1 MKILLTSGGT
11 KVSLDSVRSITNMSH
26 GTFGNHI
33 CHALLELGHE
43 VIFLYAKG
51 SKCPH
56 EYRADLS
63 STKNMKSILNLAR
76 QIDFYEA
83 HKDKY
88 IPVQYND
95 FGTYSGNLLSLLT
108 YQKPNITILAAAVS
122 DYAPVKVDGKISSD
136 LEKVTIN
143 LEQTPKLIRQV
154 KTILPSTYLVGFKLL
169 VNSTKEELHKAME
182 KQRDKAM
189 VNMVVG
195 NDLRDIKADKHT
207 LTLLSKYNQHEEL
220 EPSGGLLL
228 ARELVNKIMD
238 EIEVEEETP
247 HVMDNEQPSDWR

>member
-1 MKILLTSGGT
+1 M
-11 KVSLDSVRSITNMSH
+11 LDSVRHISNMSH

-33 CHALLELGHE
+33 CHALLEAGHE
-43 VIFLYAKG
+43 VIYLHAKG
-51 SKCPH
+51 SKSPH
-56 EYRADLS
+56 EYRLDL
-63 STKNMKSILNLAR
+63 TKKQGMKAILNLAR
-76 QIDFYEA
+76 QIEFYDG

-88 IPVQYND
+88 IPVEYDD
-95 FGTYSGNLLSLLT
+95 FNTYSGNLLSLLK
-108 YQKPNITILAAAVS
+108 YQKPDITILAAAVS

-189 VNMVVG
+189 VDMVVG
-195 NDLRDIKADKHT
+195 NDLRDIKASNHT
-207 LTLLSKYNQHEEL
+207 LTLLSKYNQHNEL
-220 EPSGGLLL
+220 DPNSGLLM
-228 ARELVNKIMD
+228 ARELVEKIMD
-238 EIEVEEETP
+238 EAEAVPEHEE
-247 HVMDNEQPSDWR
+247 SI